1 MINDIITELYAK
13 NIPMKIFNKLKKELP
28 CTDDVQDYAQEMY
41 LILLDEY
48 PNDKII
54 DLYKQGNL
62 DDYFARICINQL
74 VNHKSKLHKKLQL
87 NWDKINIDKF
97 LDYELKED

>member
-13 NIPMKIFNKLKKELP
+13 NIPMKILNKLKKELP
-28 CTDDVQDYAQEMY
+28 CTDDVQDYVQEMY
-41 LILLDEY
+41 LILLEY
-48 PNDKII
+48 SNDKII
-54 DLYKQGNL
+54 DLYKQGEL
-62 DDYFARICINQL
+62 DNYFARICINQL
-74 VNHKSKLHKKLQL
+74 ANPKSKLHKKLQL